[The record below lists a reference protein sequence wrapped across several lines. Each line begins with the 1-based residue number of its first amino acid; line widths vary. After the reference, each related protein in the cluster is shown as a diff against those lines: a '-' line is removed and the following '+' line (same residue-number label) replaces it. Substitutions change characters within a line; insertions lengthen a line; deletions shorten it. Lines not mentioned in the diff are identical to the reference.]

1 MRERRIRILALVF
14 ALLIGVVVDELGL
27 VRGSGAE
34 RAAAAA
40 MDGAVRLPPAL
51 PPAHTASTAVP
62 PALPATGAVSGGA
75 AVRARLVSVVAAIPS
90 ASALRTVVAIPS
102 ASALRRLHRL
112 RAATQAH
119 GCNRA

>member
-14 ALLIGVVVDELGL
+14 ALLIGVVVDELRL
-27 VRGSGAE
+27 VRGSGGE
-34 RAAAAA
+34 RAAAAV
-40 MDGAVRLPPAL
+40 MDGAMRLPPAL
-51 PPAHTASTAVP
+51 PSAHAVSIPVP
-62 PALPATGAVSGGA
+62 PALPAAGAMSVAPSLRVRL
-75 AVRARLVSVVAAIPS
+75 VRAVAAIPS

-112 RAATQAH
+112 RGAAPAH